1 MGSYGDAILLGVLQ
15 GLTEFLPVSSSGHI
29 ALAEMALG
37 MHDAPLAL
45 SVLLHAGTLIATVA
59 LMWRDVIGL
68 VRAAGEALRHPTRAL
83 ETERGRLLI
92 AVVIATVPT
101 GVIGILLRDRVESLG
116 RVPLAVGLALLASA
130 GAVVV
135 TRWCHGERGTPTLPM
150 ALAIGVAQGVAVLPG
165 VSRSGST
172 IAAAMLLGLS
182 GDAAFRF
189 SFLLSLP
196 AVGGAVL
203 LEGRHLDSLGALA
216 GPGLVG
222 ACVSLIVGLGALV
235 ALRRVVSRGK
245 LAYFALYLVPLALLV
260 LALPLYS
267 PTP

>member
-1 MGSYGDAILLGVLQ
+1 MLMMGAFTDATLLGILQ

-37 MHDAPLAL
+37 MHDAPLTL
-45 SVLLHAGTLIATVA
+45 SVLLHAGTLVATLIV
-59 LMWRDVIGL
+59 MRRDVAEL
-68 VRAAGEALRHPTRAL
+68 LRAGVDLLRSPRRAL
-83 ETERGRLLI
+83 GTERGKLLL
-92 AVVIATVPT
+92 AVILASVPT
-101 GVIGILLRDRVESLG
+101 AILGLLLRDRVESLG

-130 GAVVV
+130 AAVLS
-135 TRWCHGERGTPTLPM
+135 TRWARGEAQVPTLQQ
-150 ALAIGVAQGVAVLPG
+150 ALVVGLVQGVAVLPG

-203 LEGRHLDSLGALA
+203 LEARHVTDLGALA
-216 GPGLVG
+216 GPG
-222 ACVSLIVGLGALV
+222 ALGALIALGV
-235 ALRRVVSRGK
+235 GVLALIGLRRVVGRGQ
-245 LAYFALYLVPLALLV
+245 LSLFALYLVPLALVV
-260 LALPLYS
+260 LALPLFR
-267 PTP
+267 